1 MKSNQL
7 TAFVANRRPRRA
19 GRGIAAGRGKTAG
32 RGTKGQNSRSGGRVR
47 PGFEGGQ
54 NPLVR
59 RLPKLPG
66 FRSHRQPAQNVYTG
80 DLEALPAGTIT
91 ADFLADQ
98 GLVDDPYRPVK
109 LIVGGQIK
117 KARQVELQAASA
129 TAVAQLEATGGSF
142 KAVAR
147 LQRPKSQKAGK
158 NSPKQSS

>member
-7 TAFVANRRPRRA
+7 TAFVANRQPRRP

-32 RGTKGQNSRSGGRVR
+32 RGTKGQNSRSGGSLR

-66 FRSHRQPAQNVYTG
+66 FRSYRIPAQTVYTG
-80 DLEALPAGTIT
+80 DLDQLPAGTVT
-91 ADFLADQ
+91 ADFLAAQ
-98 GLVDDPYRPVK
+98 GLVEDPYRPVK
-109 LIVGGQIK
+109 LIVKGSVSES
-117 KARQVELQAASA
+117 RQVELQGASQS
-129 TAVAQLEATGGSF
+129 AVAQLESAGGSF

-147 LQRPKSQKAGK
+147 LRRPKVRT
-158 NSPKQSS
+158 PKTKQ

>member
-1 MKSNQL
+1 MKANQL
-7 TAFVANRRPRRA
+7 TAFVANRQPRRR

-66 FRSHRQPAQNVYTG
+66 FRSHRQPAQTVYTG
-80 DLEALPAGTIT
+80 DLDGLPAGTVT
-91 ADFLADQ
+91 VDSLVAA
-98 GLVDDPYRPVK
+98 GLVADPYHPVK
-109 LIVGGQIK
+109 LIVKGGLK
-117 KARQVELQAASA
+117 KARTVELQGASQAAIA
-129 TAVAQLEATGGSF
+129 RLEAAGGSF

-147 LQRPKSQKAGK
+147 QQRPATKTNKKAKG
-158 NSPKQSS
+158 